1 MCILF
6 SMQWWNETKENQM
19 IVQWHDYCCRKY
31 SRKKLN
37 ETGINH
43 NQNLSVFSQL
53 ASLTSYF
60 RTSWMA
66 LVVSMV
72 KLENVNIHGFI
83 HGGALNHPINRV
95 DDRRI
100 GSRTVR
106 THVLPSLK
114 TNETLSHTSVGWGD
128 VLNKRETQ
136 LDDYKMLQFHIEVWQ
151 INTGLV

>member
-1 MCILF
+1 MYNDMTIVAESTVGRS
-6 SMQWWNETKENQM
+6 SMRLVSIT
-19 IVQWHDYCCRKY
+19 IRTFRY
-31 SRKKLN
+31 SPN
-37 ETGINH
+37 
-43 NQNLSVFSQL
+43 F
-53 ASLTSYF
+53 ASLNSYF

-114 TNETLSHTSVGWGD
+114 TNETMSHTSVG
-128 VLNKRETQ
+128 
-136 LDDYKMLQFHIEVWQ
+136 
-151 INTGLV
+151 